1 MLIPQNEGYDMQLI
15 GIAIR
20 WKTAFH
26 PEGTLLFQSDVL
38 PFLPS
43 LPPLALSCNAARSIS
58 KYLAHV
64 PGGRAELS
72 HLYTRASLRPSSRL
86 DYPISTRVPRMG
98 VLRSSEAI
106 CLYAWALPQRGAG
119 RKTYSTLA
127 IIPLI
132 LSVESP

>member
-1 MLIPQNEGYDMQLI
+1 MQLI

-26 PEGTLLFQSDVL
+26 NEGTLLFQSDVL

-43 LPPLALSCNAARSIS
+43 FS
-58 KYLAHV
+58 HV
-64 PGGRAELS
+64 PSGRAELS
-72 HLYTRASLRPSSRL
+72 HSYTKASLRPSSHL
-86 DYPISTRVPRMG
+86 DYPISTRVPRMS

-127 IIPLI
+127 I
-132 LSVESP
+132 SGSFCR

>member
-1 MLIPQNEGYDMQLI
+1 MLVPQDEGYDMQLI

-43 LPPLALSCNAARSIS
+43 LPPLALSCDAARSIS

-64 PGGRAELS
+64 PGGGWNLATCTREPRFAHRHVS
-72 HLYTRASLRPSSRL
+72 IILYPPECLEWVFSE
-86 DYPISTRVPRMG
+86 VPK
-98 VLRSSEAI
+98 RSVSMLGHFLSEAQDERPI
-106 CLYAWALPQRGAG
+106 A
-119 RKTYSTLA
+119 
-127 IIPLI
+127 PLQ
-132 LSVESP
+132 LFL